1 MGLKEL
7 KSLQT
12 LSDFIVGKDTESK
25 IGDLMNLD
33 FLRGRLCIS
42 SLENVPNAKDA
53 RNANLN
59 CKKNLDVLVMKWQ
72 FDDLQVTRVAVDVLD
87 MLRPPS
93 MVKELFIEGY
103 VGEKFPTWLGD
114 PSFSNM
120 VLLSIEN
127 CKNCTSLPAIGQLPS
142 LKDVVIKGMAKV
154 RSIGP
159 EFYGKSC
166 LKPFQSLEKLCFKNM
181 QEWQDWIPRGGG
193 YEFPRL
199 YELTIYRCPKLQ
211 GNLPHHLPSL
221 ENFLVHQCKQMFVS
235 IPSLPMLHELEIV
248 GCKKVRSENTME
260 LSSLKSVFFS
270 IPMPNILKEKFMQRL
285 TKIEYLKIYDC
296 KELTTSL
303 WQDRLESL
311 VRLYIKSC
319 PRLVNISLP
328 STLRTITIESCH
340 ALNSLPISNCTCLEH
355 ATIEGCAS
363 LSSIS
368 RGKLPPS
375 LKRLD
380 VHNCEN
386 LLFVADVGE
395 ASSSSLKMIEENL
408 HGNSNNNASF
418 LQHLEI
424 KDCKSLK
431 CLSSSGNL
439 SVMLKHLEIYGC
451 LKLTSLSSRDQLP
464 AALKHISIRL
474 CPMLESIANTLHND
488 ASLEQLKIWH
498 CEKLKTLP
506 EGLHKLCHLNEI
518 NIGGCSSLIS
528 FPDEGLLPTNLRKL
542 VIQDCKNLKSL
553 PNCMYILTS
562 LQKLSIWQCPSI
574 IFFHEEGFPTNLTS
588 LNLSSV
594 NIGKQ
599 VVEWGLHRLTS
610 LKYLKIYGFL
620 DWQSFPEEGENM
632 MMLPSSLTSL
642 EIMSFPHLVFLS
654 SKGFQNLSALKK
666 LLIYDCPK
674 LSSLPEKGLP
684 LSLLKL
690 YIYKCQLLEQHCKK
704 RDGREWL
711 KIANIPCI
719 LIDGRAQ
726 QRGKTT

>member
-1 MGLKEL
+1 
-7 KSLQT
+7 
-12 LSDFIVGKDTESK
+12 
-25 IGDLMNLD
+25 
-33 FLRGRLCIS
+33 
-42 SLENVPNAKDA
+42 
-53 RNANLN
+53 
-59 CKKNLDVLVMKWQ
+59 
-72 FDDLQVTRVAVDVLD
+72 
-87 MLRPPS
+87 
-93 MVKELFIEGY
+93 
-103 VGEKFPTWLGD
+103 
-114 PSFSNM
+114 
-120 VLLSIEN
+120 
-127 CKNCTSLPAIGQLPS
+127 
-142 LKDVVIKGMAKV
+142 
-154 RSIGP
+154 
-159 EFYGKSC
+159 
-166 LKPFQSLEKLCFKNM
+166 
-181 QEWQDWIPRGGG
+181 
-193 YEFPRL
+193 
-199 YELTIYRCPKLQ
+199 
-211 GNLPHHLPSL
+211 
-221 ENFLVHQCKQMFVS
+221 
-235 IPSLPMLHELEIV
+235 MLHELEIV
-248 GCKKVRSENTME
+248 GCKKVRSENTIE

-270 IPMPNILKEKFMQRL
+270 MPMPNILKEKFMQRL
-285 TKIEYLKIYDC
+285 TKIEYLKIYNC

-328 STLRTITIESCH
+328 SMLRTITIESCH

-363 LSSIS
+363 LTSIS

-386 LLFVADVGE
+386 LLFVVDVGE
-395 ASSSSLKMIEENL
+395 ASPSSSLKMIEENL

-439 SVMLKHLEIYGC
+439 SVMLKHLKIYGC

-464 AALKHISIRL
+464 AALKHISMRL
-474 CPMLESIANTLHND
+474 CPMLESIANTLHNN

-518 NIGGCSSLIS
+518 NIG
-528 FPDEGLLPTNLRKL
+528 
-542 VIQDCKNLKSL
+542 
-553 PNCMYILTS
+553 
-562 LQKLSIWQCPSI
+562 
-574 IFFHEEGFPTNLTS
+574 
-588 LNLSSV
+588 V

-599 VVEWGLHRLTS
+599 VAKWGLHKLTS
-610 LKYLKIYGFL
+610 LKYLKIYGFSE
-620 DWQSFPEEGENM
+620 WQSFPEEGKNM
-632 MMLPSSLTSL
+632 MMLPSSLTRL
-642 EIMSFPHLVFLS
+642 EIMSFPNLVFLS

-666 LLIYDCPK
+666 LLIYDCSK

-690 YIYKCQLLEQHCKK
+690 YIYRCHLLEQHCKK
-704 RDGREWL
+704 GDGREWL

-719 LIDGRAQ
+719 LIDGHAQ